1 MVMKNYFHEDPA
13 CNDGDE
19 SVRYDAGRPSPPH
32 ARNRV
37 WHSADLI
44 ATRGYRTV
52 TVKAELKRLGFS
64 DRQCLTPGL
73 LLPIWDL
80 NGDIASYQFRPD
92 QPQLNRDGK
101 VTKYETPQG
110 STMILDVSPVIHD
123 QLRDVG
129 VPLLITEG
137 LKKADAAISQGG
149 GCVALLGVW
158 NWRGKDAKGATRMLP
173 EFERIPLRGRLVTSF
188 STPTCSRSRR

>member
-1 MVMKNYFHEDPA
+1 MHSTFARGGCAMTARKRPIRCSAVHHRHMLEI
-13 CNDGDE
+13 E
-19 SVRYDAGRPSPPH
+19 SGIRP
-32 ARNRV
+32 
-37 WHSADLI
+37 DLI

-73 LLPIWDL
+73 LLPIYL

-149 GCVALLGVW
+149 AAWPCSASGT
-158 NWRGKDAKGATRMLP
+158 GAARTPRVP
-173 EFERIPLRGRLVTSF
+173 HECCRSSSAFPSGAGWSTSF
-188 STPTCSRSRR
+188 STPTCSRSCR

>member
-1 MVMKNYFHEDPA
+1 MTATKASDTMLAVHHRHMLEI
-13 CNDGDE
+13 E
-19 SVRYDAGRPSPPH
+19 SGIRP
-32 ARNRV
+32 
-37 WHSADLI
+37 DLI

-173 EFERIPLRGRLVTSF
+173 EFERIPLRGRLVYLIFDS
-188 STPTCSRSRR
+188 TCSRSRR